1 MVAADPCNLLAVR
14 ALLKATCKAKGWLLL
29 VWLIICTCFKMGL
42 TVDYDQ
48 QASTP
53 NTMTPGSTRKSGWGR
68 TRTTKKSRLST
79 AECTS
84 IVEGLK
90 VIYFGKVHPH
100 MVLVANET
108 CCLPLPWSLFL
119 MIHHASCM
127 SHSPHAAQ
135 IRPLEES
142 YKFGAFFSSYLNESD
157 FYAKPSV
164 LLLGQYSTGKHLT
177 PMLL

>member
-1 MVAADPCNLLAVR
+1 MR

>member
-1 MVAADPCNLLAVR
+1 
-14 ALLKATCKAKGWLLL
+14 
-29 VWLIICTCFKMGL
+29 MGL
-42 TVDYDQ
+42 TIAYDQ

-100 MVLVANET
+100 MDLIANEI

-119 MIHHASCM
+119 ISIM
-127 SHSPHAAQ
+127 PHAYHNPHVAQ

-177 PMLL
+177 PVLWISHLTSLCFRTMLQHLWGFILD